1 MLKTERREINGV
13 RYEST
18 TLPARKAVRLGTRVL
33 SLVLPAFG
41 ELGDGVENLQ
51 SLSKLADAKLQ
62 AGFIGRAAGALVTQ
76 LHRENVVELIL
87 EILASTLRID
97 PERNE
102 RQQVGDGAIFDAV
115 YAGNLGELVG
125 AVRFALEV
133 NLGNFFAASGIGGI
147 LQRAG
152 ATAAVLT
159 EDSSANTPTQS

>member
-1 MLKTERREINGV
+1 MLKTERRTINEV
-13 RYEST
+13 AYETT

-33 SLVLPAFG
+33 ALVLPAFG
-41 ELGDGVENLQ
+41 ELGDGVEDLQ
-51 SLSKLADAKLQ
+51 SLSKLAEAKMQ

-76 LHRENVVELIL
+76 LHREDVVELIL
-87 EILASTLRID
+87 GILASTTRID
-97 PERNE
+97 PDRNE
-102 RQQVGDGAIFDAV
+102 RQAVGEGAIFDDV

-152 ATAAVLT
+152 TTAQVLT
-159 EDSSANTPTQS
+159 EDSSGSTPTQS